1 MPAPGDGRQG
11 SAIRSPRPAPSP
23 GRVTDTRPVSTT
35 GHGSLCRVNPRPL
48 LPNVS
53 EAGGGQASRHR
64 ALPCAIHARVERRQG
79 CIGPPVSA
87 ASACSAC
94 LAADPKAGHIH
105 SSRCRTTGLPEGKRR
120 RTHSRRRC
128 ASWMDQWRIPIVRT
142 KGSER
147 PSRSDRPSLI
157 AETMVVPSPGRW
169 WCHRRDDGGAR
180 RDRTDDLMLAKH
192 ALSRL
197 SYCPFRRQ

>member
-1 MPAPGDGRQG
+1 MPAPEGRDRG

-23 GRVTDTRPVSTT
+23 GRVTDARPVSTT

-87 ASACSAC
+87 ASASCAC
-94 LAADPKAGHIH
+94 LATDPKAGHIH

-120 RTHSRRRC
+120 RTLRVGDAPAGWTSGEFLWCGRRAQRGHP
-128 ASWMDQWRIPIVRT
+128 DQTAP
-142 KGSER
+142 
-147 PSRSDRPSLI
+147 PS
-157 AETMVVPSPGRW
+157 SPRRW